1 MAQEARGAIARG
13 EDPCAAK
20 SQRKAAAVAAVK
32 ALKAPARDSVE
43 AVVVEFIERHAK
55 AKTRDW
61 RETERLLMKEVV
73 GAWKGRRLSEI
84 DRADVHRLLDAIV
97 DRGAPVGANR
107 VFAQLRKLCKWAVSR
122 GIIARSPCDGVER
135 PSAETAR
142 DRMLSDD
149 ELRLLWRGAEQV
161 GWPFGDLTRLLILTG
176 QRRSE
181 VAGMTWDELD
191 LTARTWTVPAARAKN
206 GREHQVPLSA
216 PVMTILETLP
226 RVGSTYVF
234 TTNGATSVSG
244 FSRGKARLDA
254 ALKAAND
261 GAAIEPWTLHD
272 IRRSVASGLAGVGV
286 NLPVIERL
294 LNHVSGSFAGIVGV
308 YQRHDFADATRDAM
322 TRWGRHIEA
331 LAAGEA
337 ASNVVTLRTAK
348 VE

>member
-1 MAQEARGAIARG
+1 
-13 EDPCAAK
+13 
-20 SQRKAAAVAAVK
+20 
-32 ALKAPARDSVE
+32 
-43 AVVVEFIERHAK
+43 
-55 AKTRDW
+55 
-61 RETERLLMKEVV
+61 
-73 GAWKGRRLSEI
+73 
-84 DRADVHRLLDAIV
+84 
-97 DRGAPVGANR
+97 
-107 VFAQLRKLCKWAVSR
+107 
-122 GIIARSPCDGVER
+122 
-135 PSAETAR
+135 
-142 DRMLSDD
+142 
-149 ELRLLWRGAEQV
+149 
-161 GWPFGDLTRLLILTG
+161 
-176 QRRSE
+176 
-181 VAGMTWDELD
+181 
-191 LTARTWTVPAARAKN
+191 
-206 GREHQVPLSA
+206 
-216 PVMTILETLP
+216 MTILETLP